1 MTGEQVAT
9 VDTEKTSI
17 SDVSQPIQVQ
27 QLPLNQR
34 SFTSLVT
41 QQPGIVSLTNT
52 SNNAG
57 QTPTSVTWAQGS
69 QISANGQVS
78 SNMAYLI
85 DGVSFRQ
92 LRIRCSGQRGRRR
105 CPRCGR
111 HLRSSRCSAR
121 ITAQNLVV
129 PPAP

>member
-1 MTGEQVAT
+1 MTGESVAM
-9 VDTEKTSI
+9 VDTEKTEV
-17 SDVSQPIQVQ
+17 SDVIQQIQVQ

-78 SNMAYLI
+78 SKW
-85 DGVSFRQ
+85 
-92 LRIRCSGQRGRRR
+92 
-105 CPRCGR
+105 P
-111 HLRSSRCSAR
+111 
-121 ITAQNLVV
+121 T
-129 PPAP
+129 